1 MTSEKREQRFHT
13 DDVSL
18 PGSYP
23 HVSLSIKMWTQ
34 RKAGRRQRA
43 TLPIVSCGS
52 SPVTRFALASTMRKT
67 KRLRRKLVHYL
78 DLGSAY
84 DWLKQIS
91 IAAWPIRSTDWTSFG
106 GVTSGDVGK
115 CQMLSQAT
123 DVINWGG
130 AWWDWFELH
139 YGIVLGDKSVPEQK
153 HIINFMKRAFLLSTT
168 FFSKYSDSYD
178 EPWLISTNHH
188 FESNFSSSMQKI
200 RIQFSILK
208 QPRESHCKN
217 ENSQSSPGCNS
228 MQHRPALTRAT

>member
-1 MTSEKREQRFHT
+1 MTCHYLPRTHTSLSRWKCERKGRREGDNGRPFPS
-13 DDVSL
+13 SL
-18 PGSYP
+18 PVHHS
-23 HVSLSIKMWTQ
+23 
-34 RKAGRRQRA
+34 
-43 TLPIVSCGS
+43 
-52 SPVTRFALASTMRKT
+52 RFALASTMRKT

-84 DWLKQIS
+84 NWSKQIS

-130 AWWDWFELH
+130 AWWDWVELH

-188 FESNFSSSMQKI
+188 AF
-200 RIQFSILK
+200 RIKLFVVDA
-208 QPRESHCKN
+208 KN
-217 ENSQSSPGCNS
+217 SKSVFYIE
-228 MQHRPALTRAT
+228 ATAWKPL